1 MIGLD
6 LGRISEVVSSGGQ
19 EEQPMVKQKALR
31 QLRLMHIGLRESQ
44 PLFDCC
50 SHPVKRISS
59 RKKGA
64 AGTLSQQARNAWK
77 EKAGNQDLRLGVL
90 LAPMKTYYILHKQIE
105 VPVNDGYFQASTDTG
120 YR

>member
-44 PLFDCC
+44 PLFVVHIQ
-50 SHPVKRISS
+50 SSASPPGRRAQPGHSPSRRAMLGKRRLAIKIS
-59 RKKGA
+59 
-64 AGTLSQQARNAWK
+64 
-77 EKAGNQDLRLGVL
+77 VL
-90 LAPMKTYYILHKQIE
+90 E
-105 VPVNDGYFQASTDTG
+105 SS
-120 YR
+120 